1 MAILLVQHKVKDYG
15 DWKKGFDAAYDFR
28 KSAGEV
34 AVQIYQ
40 DESDP
45 NMLTIFNT
53 WDSLA
58 NAKKFAQSPELRE
71 VMEKLGVLGAP
82 TVTFLNEVYKT
93 N

>member
-1 MAILLVQHKVKDYG
+1 MAIFMVQHKVKNYA

-34 AVQIYQ
+34 AVQVYQ
-40 DESDP
+40 DASDP
-45 NMLTIFNT
+45 SMLTILNT

-82 TVTFLNEVYKT
+82 VVTFLNEV
-93 N
+93 

>member
-1 MAILLVQHKVKDYG
+1 MAILLVQHKVKDYAE
-15 DWKKGFDAAYDFR
+15 WKKGFDAAYDFR

-34 AVQIYQ
+34 AVKIYRNV
-40 DESDP
+40 SDP

-58 NAKKFAQSPELRE
+58 NAQKFAHSPELKD

-82 TVTFLNEVYKT
+82 TVAFLNES
-93 N
+93 